1 MGPRHLLFAVQKAR
15 DIFLGG
21 AFDVKAQR
29 EPAQTHGHD
38 NAYDQRGDIS
48 DQASHDEA
56 YIACRS
62 GDGRDG
68 IKVGALENA
77 RNHAHKAVAQ
87 HAAAWGQPDAVS
99 IALPCVV
106 CRGTVIACNG
116 KYTDAVGFDW
126 ARWSQKTFGAPVF
139 LMTDAAAALLGEMR
153 CGAAKDTDAAA
164 ILMIG
169 TGIGSAA
176 AQDRRILTGRHGT
189 MGMLGGHMAIE
200 MLHPRRCTCGA
211 MGCLEAW
218 AGTWALDEIARQE
231 DGFAESALANAR
243 KVDYRALLDGV
254 AQGDAV
260 SLRVFETVATALGMG
275 AVNLIHAYD
284 PEVLLLSGGPCHS
297 EMLMQRIRRYVR
309 ENVWTPWG
317 QVDIRV
323 AENPEGSVL
332 LGLIR
337 E

>member
-1 MGPRHLLFAVQKAR
+1 MKTLCV
-15 DIFLGG
+15 DLGG
-21 AFDVKAQR
+21 SRVKLALMTADSHPQPDVFEVDSHA
-29 EPAQTHGHD
+29 PLAQTL
-38 NAYDQRGDIS
+38 S
-48 DQASHDEA
+48 
-56 YIACRS
+56 
-62 GDGRDG
+62 
-68 IKVGALENA
+68 L
-77 RNHAHKAVAQ
+77 VAQ

-126 ARWSQKTFGAPVF
+126 VRWSQKTFGAPVF
-139 LMTDAAAALLGEMR
+139 LMNDAAAALLGEMR

-200 MLHPRRCTCGA
+200 MLHPRRCTCGTMGMLGGHMAIEMLHPRRCTCGA

-243 KVDYRALLDGV
+243 KVDYRTLLDGV

-297 EMLMQRIRRYVR
+297 EMLMRRIRRYVR

>member
-1 MGPRHLLFAVQKAR
+1 MDSHAPL
-15 DIFLGG
+15 
-21 AFDVKAQR
+21 
-29 EPAQTHGHD
+29 AQTL
-38 NAYDQRGDIS
+38 S
-48 DQASHDEA
+48 F
-56 YIACRS
+56 
-62 GDGRDG
+62 
-68 IKVGALENA
+68 
-77 RNHAHKAVAQ
+77 VAQ

-126 ARWSQKTFGAPVF
+126 MRWSQKTFGAPVF
-139 LMTDAAAALLGEMR
+139 LMNDAAAALLGEMR

-211 MGCLEAW
+211 TGCLEAW

-297 EMLMQRIRRYVR
+297 EMLMRRIRRYVR

-323 AENPEGSVL
+323 AENPERSVL

>member
-1 MGPRHLLFAVQKAR
+1 MKTLCVDLGGSRVKLALMTADSHPRPDVFAVDSRAP
-15 DIFLGG
+15 L
-21 AFDVKAQR
+21 
-29 EPAQTHGHD
+29 AQTL
-38 NAYDQRGDIS
+38 S
-48 DQASHDEA
+48 
-56 YIACRS
+56 
-62 GDGRDG
+62 
-68 IKVGALENA
+68 L
-77 RNHAHKAVAQ
+77 VAQ

-106 CRGTVIACNG
+106 CRGKVIACNG

-126 ARWSQKTFGAPVF
+126 AEWAQETFGAPVF
-139 LMTDAAAALLGEMR
+139 LMNDAAAALLGEMHY
-153 CGAAKDTDAAA
+153 GAANDTDAAA

-176 AQDRRILTGRHGT
+176 AQDGRILEGRHGT

-231 DGFAESALANAR
+231 EGFAESVLANAG

-254 AQGDAV
+254 KQGDAV
-260 SLRVFETVATALGMG
+260 SRRVFETVAAALGMG

-297 EMLMQRIRRYVR
+297 EMLMGRIREYVG
-309 ENVWTPWG
+309 ENAWTPWG
-317 QVDIRV
+317 QVEVRV

-332 LGLIR
+332 LGLVR

>member
-1 MGPRHLLFAVQKAR
+1 
-15 DIFLGG
+15 
-21 AFDVKAQR
+21 
-29 EPAQTHGHD
+29 
-38 NAYDQRGDIS
+38 
-48 DQASHDEA
+48 
-56 YIACRS
+56 
-62 GDGRDG
+62 
-68 IKVGALENA
+68 
-77 RNHAHKAVAQ
+77 
-87 HAAAWGQPDAVS
+87 
-99 IALPCVV
+99 
-106 CRGTVIACNG
+106 
-116 KYTDAVGFDW
+116 
-126 ARWSQKTFGAPVF
+126 
-139 LMTDAAAALLGEMR
+139 
-153 CGAAKDTDAAA
+153 
-164 ILMIG
+164 
-169 TGIGSAA
+169 
-176 AQDRRILTGRHGT
+176 

-200 MLHPRRCTCGA
+200 MLYPRRCTCGA
-211 MGCLEAW
+211 TGCLEAW

-297 EMLMQRIRRYVR
+297 EMLMRRIRRYVR

>member
-1 MGPRHLLFAVQKAR
+1 MKTLCA
-15 DIFLGG
+15 DLGG
-21 AFDVKAQR
+21 SRVKLALMTADSHPQPDVFEVDSRA
-29 EPAQTHGHD
+29 PLAQTL
-38 NAYDQRGDIS
+38 S
-48 DQASHDEA
+48 
-56 YIACRS
+56 
-62 GDGRDG
+62 
-68 IKVGALENA
+68 L
-77 RNHAHKAVAQ
+77 VAQ

-126 ARWSQKTFGAPVF
+126 MRWSQKTFGAPVF
-139 LMTDAAAALLGEMR
+139 LMNDAAAALLGEMR

-164 ILMIG
+164 SLMIG

-211 MGCLEAW
+211 TGCLEAW

-231 DGFAESALANAR
+231 DRFAESALANAR

-323 AENPEGSVL
+323 AENPERSVL

>member
-1 MGPRHLLFAVQKAR
+1 MKTLCV
-15 DIFLGG
+15 DLGG
-21 AFDVKAQR
+21 SRVKLALMTADSHSQPDVFEVDSRA
-29 EPAQTHGHD
+29 PLAQT
-38 NAYDQRGDIS
+38 
-48 DQASHDEA
+48 
-56 YIACRS
+56 
-62 GDGRDG
+62 
-68 IKVGALENA
+68 LLL
-77 RNHAHKAVAQ
+77 VAQ

-126 ARWSQKTFGAPVF
+126 MRWSQKTFGAPVF
-139 LMTDAAAALLGEMR
+139 LMNDAAAALLGEMR

-189 MGMLGGHMAIE
+189 
-200 MLHPRRCTCGA
+200 

-260 SLRVFETVATALGMG
+260 SLRVFETVARALGMG

-309 ENVWTPWG
+309 ENAWTPWG

>member
-1 MGPRHLLFAVQKAR
+1 MKTLCV
-15 DIFLGG
+15 DLGG
-21 AFDVKAQR
+21 SRVKLALMTADSHPQPDVFEVDSHA
-29 EPAQTHGHD
+29 PLAQT
-38 NAYDQRGDIS
+38 
-48 DQASHDEA
+48 
-56 YIACRS
+56 
-62 GDGRDG
+62 
-68 IKVGALENA
+68 LLL
-77 RNHAHKAVAQ
+77 VAQ

-126 ARWSQKTFGAPVF
+126 MRWSQKTFGAPVF
-139 LMTDAAAALLGEMR
+139 LMNDAAAALLGEMR

-200 MLHPRRCTCGA
+200 MLHPRRCTCGTMGMLGGHMAIEMLHPRRCTCGA

-243 KVDYRALLDGV
+243 KVDYRTLLDGV

-297 EMLMQRIRRYVR
+297 EMLMRRIRRYVR

>member
-1 MGPRHLLFAVQKAR
+1 MKTLCV
-15 DIFLGG
+15 DLGG
-21 AFDVKAQR
+21 SRVKLALMTAGSHPQPDVFEVDSRA
-29 EPAQTHGHD
+29 PLAQT
-38 NAYDQRGDIS
+38 
-48 DQASHDEA
+48 
-56 YIACRS
+56 
-62 GDGRDG
+62 
-68 IKVGALENA
+68 LLL
-77 RNHAHKAVAQ
+77 VAQ

-126 ARWSQKTFGAPVF
+126 VRWSQKTFGAPVF
-139 LMTDAAAALLGEMR
+139 LMNDAAAALLGEMR
-153 CGAAKDTDAAA
+153 CGAAKDTEAAA

-211 MGCLEAW
+211 TGCLEAW

-260 SLRVFETVATALGMG
+260 SLRVFETVAMALDERAVRMDDPSLRKSQGTALFFGTEGTGLTRPVLDGVDRTVIIPMARG
-275 AVNLIHAYD
+275 VDSLNVAASSAVAFWELFA
-284 PEVLLLSGGPCHS
+284 C
-297 EMLMQRIRRYVR
+297 RR
-309 ENVWTPWG
+309 G
-317 QVDIRV
+317 
-323 AENPEGSVL
+323 
-332 LGLIR
+332 
-337 E
+337 

>member
-1 MGPRHLLFAVQKAR
+1 MKTLCV
-15 DIFLGG
+15 DLGG
-21 AFDVKAQR
+21 SRVKLALMTANSHPQPDVFEVDSHA
-29 EPAQTHGHD
+29 PLAQTL
-38 NAYDQRGDIS
+38 S
-48 DQASHDEA
+48 
-56 YIACRS
+56 
-62 GDGRDG
+62 
-68 IKVGALENA
+68 L
-77 RNHAHKAVAQ
+77 VAQ

-126 ARWSQKTFGAPVF
+126 VRWSQKTFGAPVF
-139 LMTDAAAALLGEMR
+139 LMNDAAAALLGEMR

-211 MGCLEAW
+211 TGCLEAW

-231 DGFAESALANAR
+231 DGVAESALANAR

-309 ENVWTPWG
+309 ENVWTPCG

-323 AENPEGSVL
+323 AENPERSVL

>member
-1 MGPRHLLFAVQKAR
+1 MKTLCV
-15 DIFLGG
+15 DLGG
-21 AFDVKAQR
+21 SWVKLALMMADSHPQPDVFEVDSRA
-29 EPAQTHGHD
+29 PLAQTL
-38 NAYDQRGDIS
+38 S
-48 DQASHDEA
+48 
-56 YIACRS
+56 
-62 GDGRDG
+62 
-68 IKVGALENA
+68 L
-77 RNHAHKAVAQ
+77 VAQ

-126 ARWSQKTFGAPVF
+126 MRWSQKTFGAPVF
-139 LMTDAAAALLGEMR
+139 LMNDAAAALLGEMR

-211 MGCLEAW
+211 TGCLEAW

-323 AENPEGSVL
+323 AENPERSVL

>member
-1 MGPRHLLFAVQKAR
+1 MKTLCV
-15 DIFLGG
+15 DLGG
-21 AFDVKAQR
+21 SRVKLALMTADSHPQPDVFEVDSHA
-29 EPAQTHGHD
+29 PLAQT
-38 NAYDQRGDIS
+38 
-48 DQASHDEA
+48 
-56 YIACRS
+56 
-62 GDGRDG
+62 
-68 IKVGALENA
+68 LLL
-77 RNHAHKAVAQ
+77 VAQ

-126 ARWSQKTFGAPVF
+126 VRWSQKTFGAPVF
-139 LMTDAAAALLGEMR
+139 LMNDAAAALLGEMR

-200 MLHPRRCTCGA
+200 MLHPRRCTCGTMGMLGGHMAIEMLHPRRCTCGA

-243 KVDYRALLDGV
+243 KVDYRTLLDGV

-297 EMLMQRIRRYVR
+297 EMLMRRIRRYVR

>member
-1 MGPRHLLFAVQKAR
+1 MKTLCV
-15 DIFLGG
+15 DLGG
-21 AFDVKAQR
+21 SRVKLALMTADSHPQPDVFEVDSHA
-29 EPAQTHGHD
+29 PLAQTL
-38 NAYDQRGDIS
+38 S
-48 DQASHDEA
+48 
-56 YIACRS
+56 
-62 GDGRDG
+62 
-68 IKVGALENA
+68 L
-77 RNHAHKAVAQ
+77 VAQ

-126 ARWSQKTFGAPVF
+126 VRWSQKTFGAPVF
-139 LMTDAAAALLGEMR
+139 LMNDAAAALLGEMR

-200 MLHPRRCTCGA
+200 MLHPRRCTCGTMGMLGGHMAIEMLHPRRCTCGA

-243 KVDYRALLDGV
+243 KVDYRTLLDGV

-297 EMLMQRIRRYVR
+297 EMLMRRIRRYVR
-309 ENVWTPWG
+309 ENVWAPWG